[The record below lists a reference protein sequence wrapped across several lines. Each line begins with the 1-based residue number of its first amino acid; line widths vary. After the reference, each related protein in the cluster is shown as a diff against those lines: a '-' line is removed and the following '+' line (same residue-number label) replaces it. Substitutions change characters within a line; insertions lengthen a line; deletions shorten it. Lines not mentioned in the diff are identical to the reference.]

1 MAVRTVAGGQ
11 MKILGHERILELLLS
26 LKAQSF
32 LFTGPE
38 GVGRRAVARWYAW
51 QLNGEHY
58 PDDYLEI
65 APETE
70 TKGGKKARK
79 PQILLEQ
86 IAPREAGGENL
97 LDWLSTHPRHRAKV
111 AVIDGAHLLNEPA
124 GNALLKILEEPPA
137 YARIILIAP
146 SRELVLPTLAS
157 RSLEIAFGPLPLSIL
172 RQLSTDP
179 EVLAYAEGA
188 VGRVRWAL
196 EHPLEFQKLLAR
208 TEGVLE
214 SLVGPHSG
222 AAQTQQA
229 LKALGELDHG
239 LGYLA
244 RRLEGIFPP
253 ESPRRREAL
262 EALAQ
267 AQEALNAYT
276 GEELT
281 YAWLALRLWRLVNG
295 QGNPARAGAQ
305 AS

>member
-1 MAVRTVAGGQ
+1 MN
-11 MKILGHERILELLLS
+11 ILGHEPILELLPRLR
-26 LKAQSF
+26 AQSF
-32 LFTGPE
+32 LFSGPE

-51 QLNGEHY
+51 RLNGEHY

-70 TKGGKKARK
+70 TKGGKRARN

-86 IAPREAGGENL
+86 IAPREEGGENL

-124 GNALLKILEEPPA
+124 GNALLKILEEPPT

-157 RSLEIAFGPLPLSIL
+157 RSLEVAFGPLPEPIL
-172 RQLSTDP
+172 RQLSPDP
-179 EVLAYAEGA
+179 AVLAYAGGA
-188 VGRVRWAL
+188 VGRARWAL

-208 TEGVLE
+208 AGGVVE
-214 SLVGPHSG
+214 SARSGP
-222 AAQTQQA
+222 AQTQQA
-229 LKALGELDHG
+229 LRALGELEGG
-239 LGYLA
+239 LDYLA
-244 RRLEGIFPP
+244 RCLDA
-253 ESPRRREAL
+253 ESPRRYDAL

-267 AQEALNAYT
+267 AQEALGAYV

-281 YAWLALRLWRLVNG
+281 YTWLALRLWRVANG
-295 QGNPARAGAQ
+295 EETA
-305 AS
+305 

>member
-1 MAVRTVAGGQ
+1 MN
-11 MKILGHERILELLLS
+11 ILGHERILELLPALR
-26 LKAQSF
+26 AQSF

-58 PDDYLEI
+58 ASDYLEI
-65 APETE
+65 APEGE

-86 IAPREAGGENL
+86 IAPREEGGENL
-97 LDWLSTHPRHRAKV
+97 LDWLSTYPRHRAKV

-137 YARIILIAP
+137 YARIVLIAP
-146 SRELVLPTLAS
+146 SRELVLPTLTS

-208 TEGVLE
+208 AEGVME
-214 SLVGPHSG
+214 SLRGARSGP
-222 AAQTQQA
+222 AQTQQA
-229 LKALGELDHG
+229 FKALGELDNG
-239 LGYLA
+239 LDYLA
-244 RRLEGIFPP
+244 RRLGEIFPP

-267 AQEALNAYT
+267 AQEALSAYA

-281 YAWLALRLWRLVNG
+281 HTWLALRLWRLANW
-295 QGNPARAGAQ
+295 QSAGAQ
-305 AS
+305 ANQEATK

>member
-1 MAVRTVAGGQ
+1 ME
-11 MKILGHERILELLLS
+11 ILGHERILELLPTLR
-26 LKAQSF
+26 AQSF
-32 LFTGPE
+32 LFSGPE

-51 QLNGEHY
+51 RLNGEHY
-58 PDDYLEI
+58 ADDYLEI
-65 APETE
+65 TPETE

-86 IAPREAGGENL
+86 IAPREEGQENL

-157 RSLEIAFGPLPLSIL
+157 RSLEIAFGPLPASIL
-172 RQLSTDP
+172 HQLSTDP

-188 VGRVRWAL
+188 VGRVSWAL

-208 TEGVLE
+208 AQGVVE
-214 SLVGPHSG
+214 SLRGARSGP
-222 AAQTQQA
+222 AQTQQA
-229 LKALGELDHG
+229 LKALGELEGG
-239 LGYLA
+239 LGYLV
-244 RRLEGIFPP
+244 RRLDGVFPA
-253 ESPRRREAL
+253 ESPRHHDAL

-267 AQEALNAYT
+267 TQEALGAYV

-281 YAWLALRLWRLVNG
+281 YTWLALRLWRLAN
-295 QGNPARAGAQ
+295 
-305 AS
+305 